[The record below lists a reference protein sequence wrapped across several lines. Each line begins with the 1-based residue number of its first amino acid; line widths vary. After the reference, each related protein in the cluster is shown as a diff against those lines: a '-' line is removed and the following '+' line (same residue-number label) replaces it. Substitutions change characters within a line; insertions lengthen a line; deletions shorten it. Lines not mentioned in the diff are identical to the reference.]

1 MLLESK
7 NALITGSNGGIGTS
21 ILETFAK
28 EGCNVIWAHNRLE
41 HEGHSADI
49 RKLSYEYGTEIIPL
63 YFDLTDTSKLQQ
75 EIRTVIRSKK
85 KIDILV
91 NNAGIAHGA
100 LFSMT
105 PTSTIEHIFAVNLF
119 AGMEITQP
127 LLRRMTHQKSGSII
141 NMASISGLDL
151 NAGNS
156 AYGVSKAALIAWTKT
171 LAAELGGSGV
181 RINAVAPG
189 LTDTKMA
196 TYMES
201 KAREEMILRSAEN
214 RLATPQEI
222 ANVVLFLASD
232 LSSHVNG
239 QVIRV
244 DGGQK

>member
-1 MLLESK
+1 MLLENK

-28 EGCNVIWAHNRLE
+28 EGCSTIWAHSRLE
-41 HEGHSADI
+41 YDSHLSEI
-49 RKLSYEYGTEIIPL
+49 QKLSRKYGTEIIPIH
-63 YFDLTDTSKLQQ
+63 FDLMDTPKLQQ
-75 EIRTVIRSKK
+75 ELRSILLSKK
-85 KIDILV
+85 KVDILV

-105 PTSTIEHIFAVNLF
+105 PIPTIKQIFAVNLF
-119 AGMEITQP
+119 AGMEITQSVI
-127 LLRRMTHQKSGSII
+127 RRMVHQKSGSII

-171 LAAELGGSGV
+171 VAAELGGTGV

-189 LTDTKMA
+189 LTDTRMA

-201 KAREEMILRSAEN
+201 KARVEMIRRSAEN
-214 RLATPQEI
+214 RLTTPQES
-222 ANVVLFLASD
+222 ANVVLFLATD

-239 QVIRV
+239 QIIRV